1 MKTCSINNTFTV
13 LVSRLD
19 TTEKIINELEG
30 LSREIFQTKV
40 EKEKK
45 NEIENKIKIAHM
57 YHGAISKDV
66 IYV

>member
-1 MKTCSINNTFTV
+1 MKTFSINNTFTV

-30 LSREIFQTKV
+30 QSRENFQTEA

-45 NEIENKIKIAHM
+45 NEIESKMKIAHM
-57 YHGAISKDV
+57 YHGAISKDL